1 MKIIIKETQFELLS
15 DLLKESVGGPILRV
29 LQRMKGSSVPV
40 KLIDG
45 LETFASKGPI
55 KLKDGRK
62 VKFKKGDVLLT
73 QYMGGALDPEDAAK
87 VVQVIFKNTDD
98 KELINVIAS
107 NMVTKDSKFVA
118 DVKAGN
124 IDLVT
129 MYGKKQAEAIKKLI
143 STTGKVSS
151 LGSKVSKVV
160 DENTNRA
167 SISDSLSK
175 LISDK
180 KLDYKATSTD
190 DLITALLQGKLSNSD
205 KFITLQ
211 YFFKGMDEIDTT
223 SLQTIAR
230 ELKKIGNTS
239 YNLAFGGERRNAIEG
254 LKIGDINKFDQAVI
268 DVTKRLKDNFGIVKS
283 KILAK
288 EIVKPSNAES
298 FVMGFKTQGGVR
310 AAATVMFKKLVR
322 RFNQNYPDATPE
334 QKKIFWSWFTGAP
347 SNLPMVIRLI
357 KQFGWRGL
365 AQVGLSITGSFAK
378 KWFNIWG
385 ALTVIESLRDYI
397 RNYFSG
403 DTPISDSY
411 VSGFFK
417 ILLSNAIENI
427 YDRSQLKY
435 LSPLASIITFISY
448 YVGQPQG
455 ITRSAEDW
463 DEFLYGVQTRIL
475 RDNPDTNINMNDL
488 SIEGNTVIDGEEGST
503 SSNTTRIQNNIPI
516 SSDTTVV
523 PTVRLG
529 SGVPTTN

>member
-15 DLLKESVGGPILRV
+15 DLLKESVGPILRV

-45 LETFASKGPI
+45 LETFASANPI

-62 VKFKKGDVLLT
+62 VKFKKGDAVLT
-73 QYMGGALDPEDAAK
+73 AYMDGAIDPEDAAK

-98 KELINVIAS
+98 KELIDAIAS
-107 NMVTKDSKFVA
+107 HMVTKDIDFVA
-118 DVKAGN
+118 DVKSGQ

-129 MYGKKQAEAIKKLI
+129 MYGKKQAAAVNKLI
-143 STTGKVSS
+143 STAGKVNS
-151 LGSKVSKVV
+151 LGSKAYKVV
-160 DENTNRA
+160 NKNTDRP
-167 SISDSLSK
+167 SIKTSLSK

-180 KLDYKATSTD
+180 KLDYDAKSTD
-190 DLITALLQGKLSNSD
+190 DLITTLLQGKLSNSD
-205 KFITLQ
+205 KFITLE

-239 YNLAFGGERRNAIEG
+239 YNLTFGGERKNAIEG

-268 DVTKRLKDNFGIVKS
+268 NVAKRLKDDFGVVKS
-283 KILAK
+283 RILAK
-288 EIVKPSNAES
+288 EIIKPSNAES

-322 RFNQNYPDATPE
+322 IFNKNYSDATPE

-347 SNLPMVIRLI
+347 SNLPMVLRLI

-365 AQVGLSITGSFAK
+365 SQVGLSITGAFAK
-378 KWFNIWG
+378 KWLNIWL
-385 ALTVIESLRDYI
+385 ALTVIESVRDYI
-397 RNYFSG
+397 RNYFSE

-411 VSGFFK
+411 VLGFFK
-417 ILLSNAIENI
+417 ILLSNTIGNI
-427 YDRSQLKY
+427 YDSSQLKY

-448 YVGQPQG
+448 YVGQSQG
-455 ITRSAEDW
+455 ITRSAADW

-475 RDNPDTNINMNDL
+475 RDNPDTNINMND
-488 SIEGNTVIDGEEGST
+488 V
-503 SSNTTRIQNNIPI
+503 SNTGVDPQQTTITPSTPI
-516 SSDTTVV
+516 RNTD
-523 PTVRLG
+523 LG
-529 SGVPTTN
+529 G